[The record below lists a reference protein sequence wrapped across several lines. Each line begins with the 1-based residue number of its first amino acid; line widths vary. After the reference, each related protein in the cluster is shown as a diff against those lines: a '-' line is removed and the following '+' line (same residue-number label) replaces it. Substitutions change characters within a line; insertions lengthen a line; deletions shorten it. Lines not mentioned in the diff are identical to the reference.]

1 MCAQDLFRKTQ
12 PAKSATASVQAKFVQ
27 PKLLA
32 ILIDTVALDAGNVV
46 VSAPVIATSL
56 VFGIRLENVSPISCL
71 VTATGSIVKL

>member
-1 MCAQDLFRKTQ
+1 MCAQDLSRKTQ
-12 PAKSATASVQAKFVQ
+12 PAKSSTAPVQAKFVQ